1 MQFFL
6 LESFIILLPLL
17 GSIVFMTLA
26 ERKVMASMQR
36 RVGPNVVGFY
46 KILQPFADGL
56 KLLFKEAVIP
66 SHANKIIFLIS
77 PFITLSLAIMGWAVI
92 PFAKGTA
99 LADLQKSKKKTH

>member
-1 MQFFL
+1 MLFFL

-46 KILQPFADGL
+46 GILQPFADGL

-66 SHANKIIFLIS
+66 SHANKVIFL
-77 PFITLSLAIMGWAVI
+77 SL
-92 PFAKGTA
+92 PS
-99 LADLQKSKKKTH
+99 DLQKSKKKTH

>member
-1 MQFFL
+1 
-6 LESFIILLPLL
+6 
-17 GSIVFMTLA
+17 MTLA

-46 KILQPFADGL
+46 GILQPFADGL

-77 PFITLSLAIMGWAVI
+77 PFITLSLAIMGWGAAI
-92 PFAKGTA
+92 PFAEGNSPSGSPKI
-99 LADLQKSKKKTH
+99 